1 MNEKVTFKNLSDR
14 ISFIRQDVEKLAA
27 RKGNSLADKIIFD
40 SMDSHLSEL
49 MAKQVEADNRH
60 PLVDFLELRL
70 KGSEVDYGTVPL
82 EILGVI
88 ATNLAA
94 LIQRAT
100 HKITSGKDSQKVP
113 HDIKS
118 SLNLRLADL
127 SPGSTKLGVTFSTGL
142 AELVETIPSKAVK
155 EIFELLLSQD
165 DTNFMNHVAEI
176 GFNSTL
182 SLKKIIDECDKHHL
196 TFDANWAGPFSDGLR
211 SASIDSNRIKYLVS
225 RLASTTSS
233 NPVTA
238 KMTGEL
244 VLLSKYGKLELN
256 VDGER
261 IRANYPLEMLDSIQS
276 KHKVGQAIS
285 LMIETVEIHND
296 RIGLNRKN
304 HSVKSVL

>member
-1 MNEKVTFKNLSDR
+1 MKNNEAFKNLNDR

-49 MAKQVEADNRH
+49 MSKQVEADNRH

-70 KGSEVDYGTVPL
+70 KGSVVDYGTIPL
-82 EILGVI
+82 EILGI
-88 ATNLAA
+88 ISTNLAA

-113 HDIKS
+113 YDIKS

-155 EIFELLLSQD
+155 EIFELLLSKD
-165 DTNFMNHVAEI
+165 DTHFMNHVAEI

-196 TFDANWAGPFSDGLR
+196 TFDANWAGPFSDGVR

-225 RLASTTSS
+225 RLASTSSS
-233 NPVTA
+233 NPVTV

-261 IRANYPLEMLDSIQS
+261 IRATYPLDMLDSIQS

-304 HSVKSVL
+304 HTVKSVI

>member
-1 MNEKVTFKNLSDR
+1 MNDKVTFKNLNDR
-14 ISFIRQDVEKLAA
+14 ISFIRQDVEKLAT

-88 ATNLAA
+88 TTNLAA

-165 DTNFMNHVAEI
+165 DTHFMNHVAEI
-176 GFNSTL
+176 GYNSTL

-211 SASIDSNRIKYLVS
+211 SVSIDSNRIKYLVS
-225 RLASTTSS
+225 RLASTSSS

-261 IRANYPLEMLDSIQS
+261 IRANYPLDMLDSIQS

>member
-1 MNEKVTFKNLSDR
+1 MKNNETFKNLNDR
-14 ISFIRQDVEKLAA
+14 ISFVRRDVEKLAA
-27 RKGNSLADKIIFD
+27 RKSNSLADKIIFD

-49 MAKQVEADNRH
+49 MAKQIEADIRH

-70 KGSEVDYGTVPL
+70 KGVVVDYGTIPL
-82 EILGVI
+82 EILGI
-88 ATNLAA
+88 ISTNLAA

-100 HKITSGKDSQKVP
+100 HKLTSGKDSQKVP

-155 EIFELLLSQD
+155 EIFELLQSKD
-165 DTNFMNHVAEI
+165 DTHFMNHVAEI

-182 SLKKIIDECDKHHL
+182 SLKKIIDECDKNHL
-196 TFDANWAGPFSDGLR
+196 TFDANWAGPFSDGVR
-211 SASIDSNRIKYLVS
+211 SVSIDSNKIKYLVG
-225 RLASTTSS
+225 RLASTSSS
-233 NPVTA
+233 NPVTV

-244 VLLSKYGKLELN
+244 VLLSKYGKLEIN

-261 IRANYPLEMLDSIQS
+261 IRATYPLDMLDSIQS

-285 LMIETVEIHND
+285 LMIETIEIHND

-304 HSVKSVL
+304 HSVKSVI

>member
-1 MNEKVTFKNLSDR
+1 MNDKVTFKNLSDR